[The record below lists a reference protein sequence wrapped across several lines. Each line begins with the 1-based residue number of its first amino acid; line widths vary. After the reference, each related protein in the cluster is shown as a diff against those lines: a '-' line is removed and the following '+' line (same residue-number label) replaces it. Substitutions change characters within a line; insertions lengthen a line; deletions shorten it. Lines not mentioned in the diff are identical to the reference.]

1 MPVPAPFGLKKAE
14 NPQNGKCHEKVSAA
28 IVKTVPQLG
37 CVSQDSEALVSQ
49 RGRQSQE
56 NPMQKVLGP
65 IRRVRF
71 TQSTL
76 RQASIRE
83 NNGPSLGKNTS
94 QNSSSAK
101 SLRYEI

>member
-1 MPVPAPFGLKKAE
+1 MGAVALAKTI
-14 NPQNGKCHEKVSAA
+14 PQE
-28 IVKTVPQLG
+28 G
-37 CVSQDSEALVSQ
+37 CVSQDSEPSELPK
-49 RGRQSQE
+49 RMKYWRT
-56 NPMQKVLGP
+56 PKRKVLGS

-83 NNGPSLGKNTS
+83 KKDHRWENKCQS
-94 QNSSSAK
+94 SSSAK